1 MVSQKSYDG
10 SPTLYLIPTPIGNF
24 DDITLRTIKV
34 LEKIDVLFCEDT
46 RVTGML
52 LNHLN
57 IKCKLVT
64 NHVHNEKSNRDKVL
78 EYLKENKMV
87 GLVSDRGTPIIS
99 DPGCELVKIVI
110 DNGFNVVSL
119 PGPTALIPALTSSG
133 LDASSFTFIGFL
145 DAKEGKRHKQLK
157 NLVNSKITLI
167 FYEAPHRLTRT
178 LNDMLTILGDRNI
191 CIAREISKKFEEIY
205 RGKISELI
213 EQTANI
219 KGEIVIV
226 VEGNKEEINFESLTI
241 LEHIKLYMTEGMDS
255 KEAIK
260 QVAKDRKLTK
270 DIVYKEYHQK

>member
-1 MVSQKSYDG
+1 MSQKSYDG

-157 NLVNSKITLI
+157 KLINSKITLI

>member
-1 MVSQKSYDG
+1 MSQKSYDG

-64 NHVHNEKSNRDKVL
+64 NHVHNEKGNRDKVL
-78 EYLKENKMV
+78 EYLRENKIV

-133 LDASSFTFIGFL
+133 LDASAFTFIGFL

-213 EQTANI
+213 EQTTNI

>member
-1 MVSQKSYDG
+1 MSQKSYDG

-157 NLVNSKITLI
+157 KLINSKITLI

-213 EQTANI
+213 EQTTDI

>member
-1 MVSQKSYDG
+1 MSQKSYDG